1 MRKTTTAT
9 KNAPRLIFFNEIQ
22 GEMNQN
28 EPNFSQN
35 YSLTL
40 PPKGQCRAPLRTTAL
55 PIALTN
61 KKVGSE
67 RIKAINKSI

>member
-1 MRKTTTAT
+1 MQKTTTAT
-9 KNAPRLIFFNEIQ
+9 KNALRLIFFNEIQ

-28 EPNFSQN
+28 EPIFSQN

-40 PPKGQCRAPLRTTAL
+40 PPKGQCRVPLRTTAL

-61 KKVGSE
+61 KKVGSQ
-67 RIKAINKSI
+67 